1 MRISD
6 WSSDV
11 CSSDLSYHIV
21 GLYELQRDDILFP
34 KAFPDTIAKGAHVID
49 IHARDSNDQN
59 GLVIPRQEY
68 NVPFRCL
75 VPQRSV
81 NLFTAGRCLSADGPG
96 LGPLR
101 VLAPCLAMGPGAG
114 PAADWKARV

>member
-21 GLYELQRDDILFP
+21 GLYELKHDDILFP

-49 IHARDSNDQN
+49 IHASDSNDQD

-75 VPQRSV
+75 VPRGSV
-81 NLFTAGRCLSADGPG
+81 NLVPAGRCLSEDGPG
-96 LGPLR
+96 SGR
-101 VLAPCLAMGPGAG
+101 SEERRGGKAG
-114 PAADWKARV
+114 VGT